1 MRNHNAGTEGPFL
14 ISWMRSG
21 ERETGDGR
29 RVHGLPL
36 LQGSS
41 SGWSEDAAVGR
52 PMLDE
57 GLRAG
62 RSGPSLLQASSTTE
76 DAVVCRRMVNERR
89 ESRV

>member
-21 ERETGDGR
+21 ERETGDGK
-29 RVHGLPL
+29 RVRGLPL

-41 SGWSEDAAVGR
+41 RGWSEDAAVGKS
-52 PMLDE
+52 MLDE

-62 RSGPSLLQASSTTE
+62 RSGPSVLQGSSTTE
-76 DAVVCRRMVNERR
+76 DAVVCRRVVNERHG
-89 ESRV
+89 SRV